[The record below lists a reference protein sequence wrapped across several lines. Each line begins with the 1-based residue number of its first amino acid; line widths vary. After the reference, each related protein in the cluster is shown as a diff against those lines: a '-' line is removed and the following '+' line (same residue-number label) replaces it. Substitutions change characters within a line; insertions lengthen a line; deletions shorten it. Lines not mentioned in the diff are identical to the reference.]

1 MLQFAQ
7 EPVDS
12 TSVLVTSYAADTGT
26 TGTADDG
33 QRPPPAA
40 SWCAATS
47 CPAPASVGLASPR
60 RPTLQPCRS
69 SCRCRQQG
77 QPCRVRREASA
88 TAQVRAV
95 PAPPRGDPDHSVP
108 RTAFPTKPRRKELR
122 SGQSSGQ
129 GNAPLPQRG
138 RALALQTL
146 PKSRTAPITKPEPP
160 ACRNRRGNIT
170 EKLRPQT
177 ASHVLVSEGRDPV
190 WAFFGQ
196 VPSYAF
202 TCRRHRADCGTNQGS

>member
-1 MLQFAQ
+1 MHN
-7 EPVDS
+7 
-12 TSVLVTSYAADTGT
+12 AAIRSG
-26 TGTADDG
+26 ACRQYQRVSHLLCSRHWNDG
-33 QRPPPAA
+33 DGGRRAEA
-40 SWCAATS
+40 SPCCQGCAATS

-146 PKSRTAPITKPEPP
+146 PKSRTAPITKLEPP
-160 ACRNRRGNIT
+160 ACRNHRGNIT
-170 EKLRPQT
+170 ETCGPRL
-177 ASHVLVSEGRDPV
+177 PV
-190 WAFFGQ
+190 
-196 VPSYAF
+196 
-202 TCRRHRADCGTNQGS
+202 TCW